1 MVRLLIF
8 YMFRFLL
15 VTWTFVW
22 EELPRYPMNHS
33 ATAADSNSFRSVV
46 SNNSGGR
53 GTPLALQLDYSI

>member
-1 MVRLLIF
+1 
-8 YMFRFLL
+8 
-15 VTWTFVW
+15 VW